1 MTEVTKE
8 QFFTEIRE
16 KKLDLIVTVTGNY
29 PYTDEF
35 KYRDGRIWGKIVNT
49 PDLERKSYPFYTT
62 QYFKM

>member
-1 MTEVTKE
+1 MTELTKE

-16 KKLDLIVTVTGNY
+16 KKLDLVVSVIGNY

-35 KYRDGRIWGKIVNT
+35 KFRDGRIWGKIINT
-49 PDLERKSYPFYTT
+49 PDPEKNYPFYTA

>member
-1 MTEVTKE
+1 MTELTKE

-16 KKLDLIVTVTGNY
+16 KKLDLVVSVVGNY

-35 KYRDGRIWGKIVNT
+35 KFRDGRIWGKIINT
-49 PDLERKSYPFYTT
+49 PDTQRKNYTFYTT

>member
-1 MTEVTKE
+1 MTELTKE

-16 KKLDLIVTVTGNY
+16 KKLDLVVSVIGNY

-35 KYRDGRIWGKIVNT
+35 KFRDGSIWGKIINT
-49 PDLERKSYPFYTT
+49 PDPERKNYPFYTT